1 MGKSVLIQWNKVT
14 NSGLLSQKVLNK
26 IKPEAP
32 LKNKI
37 DIAQKRLQIQIFKL
51 DSIHEK
57 LQKKHDFVFNKIVDA
72 QRSHNYSFAKAYALE
87 LNEIRKM
94 RNMVG
99 GSKLS
104 MEQIQ
109 LRLNTVAELGDVIVT
124 LSPCMSII
132 KGLGTSLSGI
142 IPDANASMQDLS
154 KMLGE
159 MVSGSTVSNH
169 DLLSHNENAGSDTM
183 AILEEAQSIIEGQT
197 KETIPEIPTTL
208 KSEISTRSESL
219 I

>member
-1 MGKSVLIQWNKVT
+1 VIQWNKIT
-14 NSGLLSQKVLNK
+14 KSGFLSQKVIDK
-26 IKPEAP
+26 IKPETP

-37 DIAQKRLQIQIFKL
+37 EVAQKRLQIQIFKL

-72 QRSHNYSFAKAYALE
+72 QRSHNHSFAKAYALE

-142 IPDANASMQDLS
+142 IPGANASMEDLS
-154 KMLGE
+154 KILGE
-159 MVSGSTVSNH
+159 MMSGSTVTNH
-169 DLLSHNENAGSDTM
+169 DLLSHNDNTSSDTIT
-183 AILEEAQSIIEGQT
+183 ILEEAQSIVEGQT
-197 KETIPEIPTTL
+197 KETIPEIPTVL
-208 KSEISTRSESL
+208 KSEMTVNKEAL